1 MSVSRIT
8 PVLKFCRYLS
18 PYFCDDF
25 MIVCHMLRIQ
35 IREAQKHVDPDPDS
49 DPHHWLKSVLWIRI
63 WICRIHMF

>member
-35 IREAQKHVDPDPDS
+35 IRLLLGLLDQDPDPS
-49 DPHHWLKSVLWIRI
+49 IINQK
-63 WICRIHMF
+63 